1 MFSAAW
7 RVLPRAA
14 AGVAA
19 AGLASPAHSFYDARK
34 EIGAYKL
41 GPTLGEGAFA
51 TVRQA
56 TSESGTYACKI
67 INMKRMDATAV
78 AREVSM
84 MKKAGTHRHLVSLV
98 DVVELPDARALVLDL
113 AEGGEVFEHICKKG
127 CYSEKDAAAIIRQ
140 VGEGLKHLH
149 ARGIAH
155 RDLKPE
161 NLLLVSA
168 QDNADVKICDL
179 GCAVA
184 PCSRL
189 DQRVGTPG
197 YAAPEM
203 LDATSK
209 YDERVDVFALGVI
222 LFVLLAGYHPFD
234 PAGDASDA
242 VVGKRIKKGDYCF
255 HEDAW
260 RGISED
266 ARDVVRQLLQVDP
279 ARRGSVIALL
289 ETPWVAGAA
298 SSTPLPEATQANLKQ
313 FNAARRHWGAA
324 IRAAAL
330 VGSAPVAAASVAA
343 GAHLEGPLSEE
354 AIEELREAFDALD
367 VDRTGKVTLAGLR
380 ETMGALGHG
389 DEAVAVFEGCD
400 THHYGYINFDEFVEA
415 VGPIYDNSTAAL
427 QRAFAIFDQDGDG
440 GITRDEFATI
450 MDRLHLL
457 PRGDD
462 AAAAKAVDEMF
473 TLADLD
479 HNGSISFDEFRMMFH
494 QRAAAAPPPRSTTPA
509 AGPRFHSKH
518 HTTKVLTAA
527 FIK

>member
-1 MFSAAW
+1 
-7 RVLPRAA
+7 
-14 AGVAA
+14 
-19 AGLASPAHSFYDARK
+19 
-34 EIGAYKL
+34 
-41 GPTLGEGAFA
+41 
-51 TVRQA
+51 
-56 TSESGTYACKI
+56 
-67 INMKRMDATAV
+67 MKRMDATAV

-113 AEGGEVFEHICKKG
+113 AECGEVFEHICKKG

-168 QDNADVKICDL
+168 QDHADVKICDL
-179 GCAVA
+179 GCAIA

-242 VVGKRIKKGDYCF
+242 VVGKRIKKGDYRF

-400 THHYGYINFDEFVEA
+400 THHYGYINFDEFVH
-415 VGPIYDNSTAAL
+415 S
-427 QRAFAIFDQDGDG
+427 
-440 GITRDEFATI
+440 
-450 MDRLHLL
+450 
-457 PRGDD
+457 PRGHFSDESRRRRGCD
-462 AAAAKAVDEMF
+462 VDIPREETWPWPRRGRDVEIPWRQVAA
-473 TLADLD
+473 T
-479 HNGSISFDEFRMMFH
+479 
-494 QRAAAAPPPRSTTPA
+494 PRLRR
-509 AGPRFHSKH
+509 G
-518 HTTKVLTAA
+518 
-527 FIK
+527 